1 MELFKRGPAL
11 GFRLL
16 VLVLLSI
23 AIIVLDNRQQ
33 HLAYV
38 RTGLSLVTTPVRY
51 AVDLPF
57 RVADWVSDNISTNR
71 TLVEENTKLKTER
84 LQLRAQVQKFIAL
97 ERENNRLR
105 SLLQSAHRL
114 REKAVVARLLAI
126 DANPYVQQFTI
137 AKGSKDGV
145 FLGQVVL
152 DDTGVIG
159 QIIRVEPMTSQVLLL
174 TDSRSAV
181 PVEVSRT
188 GLRGMVVGTGHANR
202 LSLADIPKTQAIQ
215 SGDLLVTSGLA
226 GRFPPGYPV
235 GTVRSVIHNPS
246 EHFAT
251 IDINPS
257 AHFNRSRFVLL
268 VWPDKQA

>member
-1 MELFKRGPAL
+1 M
-11 GFRLL
+11 
-16 VLVLLSI
+16 
-23 AIIVLDNRQQ
+23 
-33 HLAYV
+33 
-38 RTGLSLVTTPVRY
+38 VTTPVRY
-51 AVDLPF
+51 TVDAPF
-57 RVADWVSDNISTNR
+57 RIADWISANVSTNR
-71 TLVEENTKLKTER
+71 ALVVENTQLKTER

-97 ERENNRLR
+97 ERENSRLR
-105 SLLQSAHRL
+105 SLLQSSLRL

-137 AKGSKDGV
+137 GKGSRDNV

-159 QIIRVEPMTSQVLLL
+159 QIIRVEPYTSQVLLL

-181 PVEVSRT
+181 PIEVSRT
-188 GLRGMVVGTGHANR
+188 GLRGMVSGTGHPNR
-202 LSLADIPKTQAIQ
+202 LSLVDIPKTQAVKA
-215 SGDLLVTSGLA
+215 GDLLVTSGLA

-268 VWPDKQA
+268 VWPQKKS